1 MILPRPDPTVAMTF
15 SQDDPAF
22 QIALNAPVC
31 PRLLRDDAIVT
42 EGNGWY
48 RTLTPSSHWA
58 TDDNEVL
65 FSNLDEQNA
74 DAEIEG
80 IVSEYQKFGRPMRW
94 CVYPW
99 ARPLD
104 LAYRLLGRGAS
115 RSNVRA
121 LVCDTSLPLQ
131 RVEGSEIER
140 VDPDSTEDYE
150 AYIGIMASG
159 EMSSGKKLPADE
171 IAFRHRRYREL
182 ISGTDA
188 VMQLFIARYQGVVA
202 GCGAMYLKGG
212 SAYLTGDYVVPAF
225 HARGLFQSLIAF
237 RLNLLHEMGIPL
249 ASGHGREDTSVP
261 WLIRFGFKPVFPYS
275 IYQIDPPSIA
285 G

>member
-1 MILPRPDPTVAMTF
+1 MTF

-22 QIALNAPVC
+22 QIALNAPIC

-42 EGNGWY
+42 EGEGWY
-48 RTLTPSSHWA
+48 RTLTPSSTWA

-65 FSNLDEQNA
+65 FSNLDEQGA
-74 DAEIEG
+74 DAEIERIIG
-80 IVSEYQKFGRPMRW
+80 EYQNLGRPMRW

-99 ARPLD
+99 TRPLD
-104 LAYRLLGRGAS
+104 LADRLVSRGAT

-140 VDPDSTEDYE
+140 VEPDSTE
-150 AYIGIMASG
+150 
-159 EMSSGKKLPADE
+159 
-171 IAFRHRRYREL
+171 
-182 ISGTDA
+182 
-188 VMQLFIARYQGVVA
+188 
-202 GCGAMYLKGG
+202 
-212 SAYLTGDYVVPAF
+212 
-225 HARGLFQSLIAF
+225 
-237 RLNLLHEMGIPL
+237 
-249 ASGHGREDTSVP
+249 VP